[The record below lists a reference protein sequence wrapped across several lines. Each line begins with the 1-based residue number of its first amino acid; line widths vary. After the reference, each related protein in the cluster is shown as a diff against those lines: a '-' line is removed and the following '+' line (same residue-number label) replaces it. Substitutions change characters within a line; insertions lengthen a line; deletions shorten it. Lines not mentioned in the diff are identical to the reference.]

1 MSEQSGFSLQELD
14 TLKDEIS
21 AQMKAGKLKL
31 PGLPDIAV
39 RVRQVINR
47 DDYSTAELARVIQSD
62 IPLTARLIQVAN
74 CPLYKS
80 AMPVEHVHA
89 AINRLG
95 TKVVKSLVTSFA
107 LRRVYA
113 AKSKVTTRLAERT
126 WKHSLQVATLAF
138 TLARVTPK
146 LDPEHVMLAALVHD
160 IGVLPVLAF
169 VENRLDL
176 QEQEEKVN
184 ALVAHS
190 RITLGMAVLKM
201 WRFDEELGDV
211 VRHAEQWDYDHPGI
225 ANDCDAV
232 IVAQLLAL
240 KLAGEAVGL
249 PEPESTPAHQKF
261 PMFKLGRSAYL
272 ELISEAKDEMAELT
286 RLLSAG

>member
-1 MSEQSGFSLQELD
+1 MSDQLGVSLAELD
-14 TLKDEIS
+14 ALKEEIS
-21 AQMKAGKLKL
+21 TLMKAGKLKL

-47 DDYSTAELARVIQSD
+47 ADYSTAELARVIQSD

-80 AMPVEHVHA
+80 SMPVEHVHA

-113 AKSKVTTRLAERT
+113 AKSKVTTQLAERS
-126 WKHSLQVATLAF
+126 WKHSLQVATIAF
-138 TLARVTPK
+138 ALARVTPK

-160 IGVLPVLAF
+160 IGILPVLAY
-169 VENRLDL
+169 VET
-176 QEQEEKVN
+176 
-184 ALVAHS
+184 H
-190 RITLGMAVLKM
+190 AVLQSDETKISQLVSHCRVELGVEVLRM
-201 WRFDEELGDV
+201 WRFDDDVFDV
-211 VRHAEQWDYDHPGI
+211 VRYAECWDYEHSGI
-225 ANDCDAV
+225 ANDADAV
-232 IVAQLLAL
+232 IIAQLLAL
-240 KLAGEAVGL
+240 KLVGEANGL
-249 PEPESTPAHQKF
+249 PEPETLPAHRKF
-261 PMFKLGRSAYL
+261 PMFKLGRAAYL

-286 RLLSAG
+286 RLLSAA